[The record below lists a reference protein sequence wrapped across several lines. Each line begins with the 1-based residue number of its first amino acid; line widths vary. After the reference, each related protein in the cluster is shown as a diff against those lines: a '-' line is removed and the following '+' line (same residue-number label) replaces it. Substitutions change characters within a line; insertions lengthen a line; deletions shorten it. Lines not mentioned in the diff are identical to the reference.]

1 MNKAELISAI
11 ASKAGISKA
20 NAKKALDAFMESVTE
35 ALVKGERVS
44 LVGFGSWKVAMR
56 QARKGRNPRTKE
68 VIEIPAKKVVKFV
81 PGADLS
87 DKVAK

>member
-11 ASKAGISKA
+11 ASKAGMSKA
-20 NAKKALDAFMESVTE
+20 SAKKALDAFMETVTE
-35 ALVKGERVS
+35 ALAKGERVS
-44 LVGFGSWKVAMR
+44 LVGFGTWKVAMR

-68 VIEIPAKKVVKFV
+68 VITIPAKKVVKFV
-81 PGADLS
+81 AGANLA